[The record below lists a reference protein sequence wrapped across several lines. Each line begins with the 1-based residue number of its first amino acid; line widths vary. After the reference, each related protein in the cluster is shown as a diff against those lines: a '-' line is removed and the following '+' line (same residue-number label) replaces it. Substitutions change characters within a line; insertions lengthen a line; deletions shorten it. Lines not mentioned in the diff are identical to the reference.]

1 MRALLQPFTGRP
13 ARFRTLR
20 PMQTSQRLNRIDSF
34 DHHQAVRVVVEASA
48 GMRSKLKYSPSLGA
62 FEVHHVLP
70 AGMVFPHDFGF
81 IPSTLGDD
89 GDPLDALVFADESL
103 PTGTVVPCRLIGVLQ
118 ATQSSAGKP
127 PARNDRFLAVAREG
141 SQYAHW
147 SNLGHVPEAVLAQLE
162 HFFVSYNEQRGI
174 EFRPVAR
181 GDAAAAMLL
190 LEQGRDRLRQRS

>member
-1 MRALLQPFTGRP
+1 ME
-13 ARFRTLR
+13 
-20 PMQTSQRLNRIDSF
+20 TSQRLNQIDTF
-34 DHHQAVRVVVEASA
+34 DRDQAVRVVVEASA
-48 GMRSKLKYSPSLGA
+48 GMRSKLKYSPSVGA

-70 AGMVFPHDFGF
+70 VGMAFPRDFGF

-89 GDPLDALVFADESL
+89 GDPLDALVFADESV
-103 PTGTVVPCRLIGVLQ
+103 PTGTIVPCRLIGVLQ

-174 EFRPVAR
+174 AFRPAGRV
-181 GDAAAAMLL
+181 DAAAAMQL
-190 LEQGRDRLRQRS
+190 LEQGRSRFQSKS